1 MVLKDADCTQS
12 PFNYSPVND
21 SDLTGY
27 DSLDTSIS
35 DVRAADLAC
44 RGDFASGSD
53 CAQGIAHALS
63 TS

>member
-12 PFNYSPVND
+12 PSYYSPVND

-35 DVRAADLAC
+35 GEKAANLAW
-44 RGDFASGSD
+44 RGDFVSESD
-53 CAQGIAHALS
+53 CAQGFAHALS